1 MKVGESR
8 ICPECPDKLGEQV
21 LEIER
26 SEIASGKGLQE
37 VALVVVKKDIVYNGK
52 VRPACLVA
60 QQPTRQSQ
68 GWFARYGKPG
78 TRKYTGKGKEDWL
91 YP

>member
-8 ICPECPDKLGEQV
+8 ICPECPDRLGEQV
-21 LEIER
+21 LEIDR
-26 SEIASGKGLQE
+26 SEIGSGNGLQE
-37 VALVVVKKDIVYNGK
+37 VAIIVVKEDIVYNRK

-68 GWFARYGKPG
+68 GWFARYGKPE
-78 TRKYTGKGKEDWL
+78 TREYTS
-91 YP
+91 

>member
-37 VALVVVKKDIVYNGK
+37 VALVVVKKDIVYNRK

-78 TRKYTGKGKEDWL
+78 KRKYTGKGKEDWL